1 MPVSFNEIP
10 QTRVPGVY
18 VEIDN
23 SGALKNLPGKASV
36 GLIIGQKTTGSAT
49 ALSPR
54 LVTASDNPA
63 LLFGAGSECA
73 RMVKAWRETN
83 TFNTLYVLPVTASSG
98 TAAVYTLTAT
108 VAQSPSAGTVCLYI
122 GGQRI
127 TVDVTSATTAATL
140 HTAIAAKISA
150 SPDLPVTAQSGD
162 DGVVITAKAKG
173 EVGNNIDI
181 SLNYYTGEDLPQGV
195 TLSVSKTTSGSGN
208 PDLSDAIAAM
218 GDMVFTDI
226 VCPYTDAANTALLKT
241 EMARRFNA
249 MERIEGTVFSGLS
262 GTLSEIITK
271 AEAANSPHIV
281 YIECSKT
288 PDPPEERAARLAG
301 IVAYQSQIDPAR
313 QYRTLALTGS
323 KPSKT
328 PLTREER
335 DLLLRSGVATAK
347 ADTGGNVLIERVVT
361 SYRTNAAGNEDVS
374 YLDLTT
380 LKTLIYLRYS
390 YVLRFE
396 QKFPRH
402 KLADDGYPVSDGQAV
417 MTPLVGKGEAVAL
430 ARDWYDAGLIE
441 NFAAFKESIVSERD
455 ATDTERLNQLL
466 QPDVINNLRVVAGKI
481 QFIL

>member
-127 TVDVTSATTAATL
+127 TVDVTPATTAATL

-195 TLSVSKTTSGSGN
+195 TVSIEKTTSGSGN

-218 GDMVFTDI
+218 GDTVFTDI

-281 YIECSKT
+281 YIECCKT

-313 QYRTLALTGS
+313 QYRTLALAGS

-335 DLLLRSGVATAK
+335 DLLLRSGVATTK
-347 ADTGGNVLIERVVT
+347 ADAGGNVLIERVVT
-361 SYRTNAAGNEDVS
+361 SYRTNASGNEDVS

-402 KLADDGYPVSDGQAV
+402 KLADDGYPVCDGQAV
-417 MTPLVGKGEAVAL
+417 MTPMVGKGEAVAL